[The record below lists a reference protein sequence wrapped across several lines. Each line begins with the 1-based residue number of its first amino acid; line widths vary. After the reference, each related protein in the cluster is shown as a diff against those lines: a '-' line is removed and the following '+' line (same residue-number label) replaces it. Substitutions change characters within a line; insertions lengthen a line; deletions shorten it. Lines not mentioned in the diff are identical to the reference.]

1 MVGANDRSNDGLDG
15 CTAVRPSDQLV
26 TVAERSFGTYMAP
39 HNRLVA
45 PVASRG
51 AAAAQIRRYARLYWA
66 VCYAAV
72 LALASNVCSA
82 TIVEPRG
89 LDKLVREAE
98 YIGSVWIEQSTSLSD
113 DPTLKYPACG
123 ASYTAQT
130 VDVVKG
136 AGGRLKFYASED
148 LVVGREYLVL
158 LAQGMRSTT
167 AITSTT
173 SLRGTPSGMEAK
185 QKYMADC
192 GRRHPGL
199 WSMMEAAA
207 PLLDRRLKI
216 VSQGHPGDR
225 WVWQPYFLRDIE
237 SIEQLNEHTLSMVL
251 LSTTPTTP
259 YPAGTYLSW
268 QGVRDA
274 LRGAV
279 MRATSGKA
287 LERSRAK

>member
-1 MVGANDRSNDGLDG
+1 
-15 CTAVRPSDQLV
+15 
-26 TVAERSFGTYMAP
+26 MAP
-39 HNRLVA
+39 HNRLLA
-45 PVASRG
+45 RAASRG
-51 AAAAQIRRYARLYWA
+51 SAAAQLRRYARLYWT

-82 TIVEPRG
+82 TVVEPRG
-89 LDKLVREAE
+89 LDELVSEAE
-98 YIGSVWIEQSTSLSD
+98 YIGSVWIEQSTTLSD

-123 ASYTAQT
+123 ASYTART

-136 AGGRLKFYASED
+136 AAGRLKFYASED

-173 SLRGTPSGMEAK
+173 SLPGAPSVMEAK

-216 VSQGHPGDR
+216 VSKGHPGDR
-225 WVWQPYFLRDIE
+225 WVWQPYFLRDLE
-237 SIEQLNEHTLSMVL
+237 SMAQLDEHALSMVL

-274 LRGAV
+274 LLRAV

-287 LERSRAK
+287 VKPARAK